1 MPTRS
6 PSRNPL
12 TPSPSR
18 SIVPTISW
26 PGTRGT
32 SIFGSSLSTTWRS
45 VRHTPHARTC
55 TSTWPAPT
63 PGTSRSTAST
73 VPAPRLVSAIESMAG
88 LPYKEVGRHG
98 PADGDDEPSDI
109 ARVELSR
116 ERRGHVAAKGRAN
129 CHGQPILPR
138 DLARDDERCE
148 GEAVDGDAQER
159 LQPVHLVNVRH
170 AGQRHRRQHHDA
182 HAAAEVTAVGRNQK
196 LHDDHAEESGTPCR
210 AVLEWMRWSRRR
222 RRRPELLSKRK
233 RRRSDEHQ
241 A

>member
-6 PSRNPL
+6 PSRKPV

-45 VRHTPHARTC
+45 VRHTPHARTR
-55 TSTWPAPT
+55 TSTWPVPT
-63 PGTSRSTAST
+63 SGTSRSMTST
-73 VPAPRLVSAIESMAG
+73 VPAPRLVSAIESIAG
-88 LPYKEVGRHG
+88 LPYKEVDRHG
-98 PADGDDEPSDI
+98 PANDDDEPSDR

-116 ERRGHVAAKGRAN
+116 ERSGHVAAKGRAN
-129 CHGQPILPR
+129 GHGQPILPR
-138 DLARDDERCE
+138 DLARDDERGE
-148 GEAVDGDAQER
+148 GEAIDGDAQER

-182 HAAAEVTAVGRNQK
+182 HAATEVSAVGRNQK
-196 LHDDHAEESGTPCR
+196 LHDDHTDKSGAPRC
-210 AVLEWMRWSRRR
+210 AVLEWMR
-222 RRRPELLSKRK
+222 
-233 RRRSDEHQ
+233 
-241 A
+241 